1 MSKINDIRRS
11 QIEKM
16 IYENEKV
23 SVLSLAEH
31 FNVSAETIR
40 TDLSFL
46 ESKGILYRTH
56 GGATLRGSNIDMPMD
71 IRLQENIEV
80 KRKIAE
86 EAIKYIHNDMI
97 IYIDPSS
104 TALHLGKLLR
114 LRKNITV
121 VTNSL
126 DLANL
131 LRESEHKTYLLG
143 GELSKQGKRTVG
155 EFTSKMIECMFF
167 DLCIFSMDGCKDLH
181 GPANMIGDEV
191 VMNQL
196 IIKRSKKAML
206 LSDHTKFKRHSHF
219 QYANFTDF
227 DMLISDKLNDDDK
240 ARVPINNIIETCI
253 QEEQ

>member
-1 MSKINDIRRS
+1 MSKVNDTRRN

-16 IYENEKV
+16 IYEQEKV
-23 SVLSLAEH
+23 CVLPLAKY

-86 EAIKYIHNDMI
+86 EAIKYIQNDMV

-121 VTNSL
+121 VTNSF
-126 DLANL
+126 DLANI
-131 LRESEHKTYLLG
+131 LRESKHKIYLLG

-155 EFTSKMIECMFF
+155 EFTTKMIECMFF
-167 DLCIFSMDGCKDLH
+167 DLCIFGMDGCKDIN

-191 VMNQL
+191 IMNQY
-196 IIKRSKKAML
+196 IIKRSKKAIL
-206 LSDHTKFKRHSHF
+206 LSDHTKFNRFSHF

-227 DMLISDKLNDDDK
+227 DMLISDELNPEDK
-240 ARVPINNIIETCI
+240 ARVSIKKIIETNK